1 MGAARQAHVRAN
13 AKLNLRLA
21 VLAREASGYHTIE
34 TVMHKIALADDVDV
48 ALAPSDTRMVTAD
61 MECGPSEH
69 NLAGRA
75 ADAFLSATGWNTG
88 YTIHLTKRIPS
99 GGGLGG
105 GSADAGATLRALNA
119 LAPTPLSPD
128 ALLAIAT
135 PLGAD
140 VPFLTSDAPMVLAW
154 GRGERMLALDPLPER
169 HVVLVVPKFR
179 VATADAYGWL
189 AQDREGTGTVP
200 RAGELRHWHLANWTE
215 LAHWRGNDFEPVI
228 AARHPETSG
237 IINALHHAGAE
248 LAGMTGSGS
257 TLFGIFEAL
266 PDVEALRRKTGGD
279 VIVTKTA
286 SGVDAV
292 SVHH

>member
-1 MGAARQAHVRAN
+1 MMPRHAHARAN

-21 VLAREASGYHTIE
+21 ILAREASGHHTVE
-34 TVMHKIALADDVDV
+34 TVMHKIVLTDDVDV
-48 ALAPSDTRMVTAD
+48 ALAPPGTRTVTAD
-61 MECGPSEH
+61 AECGPAEH
-69 NLAGRA
+69 NLARRA
-75 ADAFLSATGWNTG
+75 ADAFLNATDWDTG

-119 LAPTPLSPD
+119 LAPTPLSHD
-128 ALLAIAT
+128 ALLTVAT

-140 VPFLTSDAPMVLAW
+140 VPFLTSDAPMALAW

-169 HVVLVVPKFR
+169 HVVLIVPKFR

-189 AQDREGTGTVP
+189 ARNRESAGTIL
-200 RAGELRHWHLANWTE
+200 RAGELRHWHLANWAE
-215 LAHWRGNDFEPVI
+215 LAHWWGNDFEPVI
-228 AARHPETSG
+228 AARHPETID
-237 IINALHHAGAE
+237 IISALRHAGAA

-257 TLFGIFEAL
+257 TLFGIFDVL
-266 PDVEALRRKTGGD
+266 PDVDALRQHTGSE

-286 SGVDAV
+286 SGIDAV
-292 SVHH
+292 SVRN